1 MKYASQNAEM
11 TSDTIAQLYL
21 LKRLV
26 LAYANTKK
34 KIIII
39 ISYIRGTR
47 KFTAFLRQAA

>member
-11 TSDTIAQLYL
+11 TSDSSGQLYL

-26 LAYANTKK
+26 LAYANTHKK
-34 KIIII
+34 KK

-47 KFTAFLRQAA
+47 KFTVFLRQAA